1 MALGRLPCTLRVL
14 SVPLWQASVEK
25 AGGAQLQAVLLPVHM
40 NAARCFYSPFTRKGR
55 LQESGAG
62 TRRPVVGA
70 GHSLPQPRP
79 WGEGMGL
86 PGLAVRGYLIR
97 LQEVA
102 PHPMTCPAPSPLPRQ
117 NQPRPVCVA
126 QGGQG
131 LENQQV
137 VLGSTSDPPCLP
149 PSACAGG
156 HRQAR
161 VSGTLPLLPSL
172 TAVAPCQQRAGA
184 WLPLGAS
191 EQLNR
196 MQYSSQTSGF
206 YLHRRT

>member
-1 MALGRLPCTLRVL
+1 M
-14 SVPLWQASVEK
+14 K
-25 AGGAQLQAVLLPVHM
+25 
-40 NAARCFYSPFTRKGR
+40 AARCFYSPFTRKGR
-55 LQESGAG
+55 LQESGAV

-70 GHSLPQPRP
+70 GRSLPQPRP

-102 PHPMTCPAPSPLPRQ
+102 PHPMTRPALSPLLTQ

-137 VLGSTSDPPCLP
+137 VLGSTSDPPCRP
-149 PSACAGG
+149 PSAHAGR
-156 HRQAR
+156 RQAGLGP
-161 VSGTLPLLPSL
+161 GTLPLLPSL
-172 TAVAPCQQRAGA
+172 TGVAPCQQLAGA
-184 WLPLGAS
+184 WLSLEAS
-191 EQLNR
+191 DQLNR
-196 MQYSSQTSGF
+196 MWYSSQTLRVLSAQEDLRTGQRAILPPRSGALMKGF
-206 YLHRRT
+206 